1 VISNFHEIRK
11 DGKVIPEVMTAVQ
24 MITAGWKPDKVLYL
38 RWESCGLP
46 VELASPYGFLSCIV
60 PSREYLVVLEDTD
73 VTGGH
78 ARLSVYLPD
87 GTLGRSLPNI
97 VDFSVMA
104 RQLWHEEPGEYVWF
118 ESTKST
124 LPTAF
129 GAVFKAYRNNATY
142 RADIDAATGTV
153 LGIEEV
159 H

>member
-11 DGKVIPEVMTAVQ
+11 DGKVIPEGMTGVQ
-24 MITAGWKPDKVLYL
+24 MITAGWEPNKVLYL

-46 VELASPYGFLSCIV
+46 VELASPYGFIRHIV

-73 VTGGH
+73 EFGDNT
-78 ARLSVYLPD
+78 RLLVYLPD
-87 GTLGRSLPNI
+87 GTLWRNLPNI

-104 RQLWHEEPGEYVWF
+104 RHLWQEEPGHYVWF
-118 ESTKST
+118 ESTKSP

-142 RADIDAATGTV
+142 RADINAATGAV